1 MEYFPYVIA
10 CGGLILIASSMIDL
24 SKIKSYFAKD
34 KQPVADV
41 TDLLS
46 EYIRIRKIL
55 VVKLDATKMAEVD
68 KSVLDEFTE
77 GSVNGK

>member
-55 VVKLDATKMAEVD
+55 VVKLAEVD